1 MHHVLCTRSNLGN
14 DVRCP
19 VCGQGF
25 LVFWYR
31 FSRDEQDAL
40 RQPIARALRAQ
51 HANPA
56 TAVGG
61 AHSAEEFTVPHW
73 TGPEFGAPEL
83 VAAA

>member
-31 FSRDEQDAL
+31 LSRDEQDAL

-51 HANPA
+51 HAVNPA
-56 TAVGG
+56 AAVGG
-61 AHSAEEFTVPHW
+61 AHPAEDFTVPHW
-73 TGPEFGAPEL
+73 TAAPEL